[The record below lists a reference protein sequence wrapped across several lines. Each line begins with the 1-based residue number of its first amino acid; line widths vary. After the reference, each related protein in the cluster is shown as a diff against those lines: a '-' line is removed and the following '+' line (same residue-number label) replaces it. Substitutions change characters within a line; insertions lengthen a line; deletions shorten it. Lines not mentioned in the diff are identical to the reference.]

1 MTPDIL
7 AALVR
12 HFLTALGSY
21 WATQGLVGKDQVE
34 AIAGGASV
42 LAAVLWSIAHK
53 RSLNNDPTP
62 PANCVKLMVLGL
74 AASLPLGCTHVST
87 KVTHSMETHPGQTN
101 VITDTTK
108 TSAYSFFDSAQKI
121 ERAMAKQTKT
131 GQSAGF
137 DGLDQ
142 SASSTNLNSLVES
155 IASGIV
161 KGIKP

>member
-1 MTPDIL
+1 MNADIL
-7 AALVR
+7 GGLVR
-12 HFLTALGSY
+12 HLITALGSY
-21 WATQGLVGKDQVE
+21 WATQGLIGKDQLE
-34 AIAGGASV
+34 AFAGGASV
-42 LAAVLWSIAHK
+42 TAAILWSVWHK
-53 RSLNNDPTP
+53 QGLKNDPTP
-62 PANCVKLMVLGL
+62 PNCIKLMVLCL

-87 KVTHSMETHPGQTN
+87 KVTHSMEAHPGQTN